1 MNNQNYFLQKN
12 FIKFEYELDFNKL
25 FEILS
30 VNNFKSNLMSHWM
43 LDHVLESCF
52 KIKNVEKEEFF
63 YDTYNK
69 LNSSLN
75 PENLPSDLDI
85 FFSIIKGAR
94 GPAHKDIESVN
105 IFGVY
110 GRTLYFIDNEEI
122 IVEKGDRLFIGKGVK
137 HRSLGL
143 TPRIILS
150 FGVHD

>member
-30 VNNFKSNLMSHWM
+30 VNN
-43 LDHVLESCF
+43 F